1 MDECNENIGEAKIV
15 SESKNK
21 YNSCILYTVLFPM
34 FFTINVEIGVYFVY
48 YKYINRDKETASRH
62 YHVYQTTI

>member
-21 YNSCILYTVLFPM
+21 CNSCILYTVLFPM

>member
-1 MDECNENIGEAKIV
+1 MKIGEAKIV

-21 YNSCILYTVLFPM
+21 CSSCILYTVLFPI
-34 FFTINVEIGVYFVY
+34 FFTINVEIGAYFVY